1 MALTDTKVRSVKSE
15 EKEYSLVDGDG
26 MFLLIHPNGSK
37 YWRFRFRFGGKQHL
51 MAFGVYPDV
60 SLADARKK
68 REEARKLVAAGIDPR
83 EHKRAVKEEQA
94 KEIITFEKVAREWLV
109 TNQKWSE
116 DHANRVKKSLED
128 NIFPAIGTRNIAE
141 LGNRFGCRQSIPSRN
156 IASLAGVRNT
166 LPLLADDLA
175 KWPRSSR
182 FVSRHRPSLVDLN
195 SLTRLPLHP
204 PEDEDMTGHRVI
216 FQGHLPTSRPTT
228 SDCLVI
234 NNPESLSYLTSLPDP
249 IY

>member
-1 MALTDTKVRSVKSE
+1 MALTDTKVRSAKPE

-26 MFLLIHPNGSK
+26 MSLLVKPGGSK

-128 NIFPAIGTRNIAE
+128 NIFPTIGTRNIAE
-141 LGNRFGCRQSIPSRN
+141 LGTRDLLIPIKAVEKSGRLEV
-156 IASLAGVRNT
+156 A
-166 LPLLADDLA
+166 
-175 KWPRSSR
+175 SR
-182 FVSRHRPSLVDLN
+182 FNSAPRPSCV
-195 SLTRLPLHP
+195 
-204 PEDEDMTGHRVI
+204 MQCKAG
-216 FQGHLPTSRPTT
+216 
-228 SDCLVI
+228 
-234 NNPESLSYLTSLPDP
+234 
-249 IY
+249 